1 MKKGAAE
8 PAPLKLEKV
17 SLIKDKIKDAKA
29 IFFTDFT
36 GLTVYE
42 ITALRRA
49 LRDAKAGYFVVKN
62 RLARLALKGSEF
74 STNFAED
81 DQVRDLFTGATGLAI
96 GFDDPLEPGRILK
109 KTEKIKVRGALIENR
124 IYRGKEY
131 EYYVSLPP
139 RPVLLTQLVMSIN
152 QPIVNLVYTLN
163 GLISNLVYG
172 LEEIRKKKTGGSDV

>member
-1 MKKGAAE
+1 VKKGATQ
-8 PAPLKLEKV
+8 PTPLKLEKV
-17 SLIKDKIKDAKA
+17 SQIKDKIRDAKA

-36 GLTVYE
+36 GLTVHE

-49 LRDAKAGYFVVKN
+49 LRDAGAGYFVVKN
-62 RLARLALKGSEF
+62 RLAILALKGSEF
-74 STNFAED
+74 SSSFAD
-81 DQVRDLFTGATGLAI
+81 DDKVIDLFTGATGLAI
-96 GFDDPLEPGRILK
+96 GFDDPMEPGKILK

-131 EYYVSLPP
+131 EHYVSLPS
-139 RPVLLTQLVMSIN
+139 RSVLLTQLVMSLN
-152 QPIVNLVYTLN
+152 HPIANLVYTLN